1 MTSRKIHKMPASLFS
16 VRMRASQSGRHIS
29 GAERIVPSAGIAP
42 AFAALADRA
51 LHHAKGVPD
60 FINLKAEAVG
70 DVLRIPALPVSTVES
85 TTAEEGWEKVE
96 ETLLAAGFSRAGEIR
111 GLFRETYAMRGAMLL
126 DADTLER
133 LEPDRARGVRASGM
147 DSDAS
152 SPANVKNHFAEA
164 LVLASK
170 VLSAPGIVGEICM
183 SDDPDYV
190 TGYVATRQFGYRRI
204 TCMKERGDEA
214 GGRIFLYRGRR
225 EDVVAAIDYIER
237 QPVMVE
243 TPAGAVPDR
252 FAVLDRDR
260 AAIAAAGLE
269 RAMRTVDSREG
280 CRVVIGGRTLV
291 SFASND
297 YLNFASDAAL
307 AASAA
312 KATGFLGVGSGASR
326 LVTGSLPPH
335 LELERRFASFK
346 GAEDAIAFATGY
358 MANLGAVSA
367 LVGPGDAVFSDAL
380 NHASLIDGCRLSGA
394 EIVVYPH
401 LDLDELDRALASRRA
416 CRRRLV
422 VSDGVFSMDG
432 DMLDLPRFLEVC
444 ARHDAFSLVD
454 EAHALGVVG
463 ATGRGLCE
471 HFGCALPDLL
481 VGTLSKALGSAGGV
495 VAGSAKVVGYLR
507 QKARP
512 YIFSTAP
519 DVAAMAAA
527 SSALSRLEADPGRV
541 ARLRANVAA
550 FVRALGEAGV
560 PVRTESAI
568 VPIPVGDERRA
579 VDVSRR
585 LESMGFLVPAIRYP
599 SVARGAARLR
609 AAVQHDH
616 TEGELRSAARAIGE
630 ALRF

>member
-1 MTSRKIHKMPASLFS
+1 MEEVERLFS
-16 VRMRASQSGRHIS
+16 VKMRASRDGRHVS
-29 GAERIVPSAGIAP
+29 GAERIVRGPGIAP

-51 LHHAKGVPD
+51 LHHAKGTPD

-70 DVLRIPALPVSTVES
+70 DVLRVPALPVSTVEVA
-85 TTAEEGWEKVE
+85 TAEDGWAKVE
-96 ETLLAAGFSRAGEIR
+96 ETLRAAGFSRAGEIR
-111 GLFRETYAMRGAMLL
+111 ALFRETYSMRGAMLL

-147 DSDAS
+147 DADVP

-170 VLSAPGIVGEICM
+170 VLSAPGIVGEVCM

-204 TCMKERGDEA
+204 TRMKERGDES

-225 EDVVAAIDYIER
+225 EDVAATVRYLESR
-237 QPVMVE
+237 PVVVE
-243 TPAGAVPDR
+243 TPACAAPDR
-252 FAVLDRDR
+252 FAALDRDR

-269 RAMRTVDSREG
+269 RTMRTVDSRDG
-280 CRVVIGGRTLV
+280 CRVETGGRTLV

-297 YLNFASDAAL
+297 YLNFASDAAI
-307 AASAA
+307 ASAA
-312 KATGFLGVGSGASR
+312 AKEAARIGVGSGASR
-326 LVTGSLPPH
+326 LVTGTLPPH
-335 LELERRFASFK
+335 RELERRFASFK

-367 LVGPGDAVFSDAL
+367 LVGPGDAVFSNAL

-401 LDLDELDRALASRRA
+401 LDLDGLDRALASRRT

-471 HFGCALPDLL
+471 HFGCALPDLI

-495 VAGSAKVVGYLR
+495 VAGSARIVGYLR
-507 QKARP
+507 QKSRP

-527 SSALSRLEADPGRV
+527 SAAISRLEADPGRV
-541 ARLRANVAA
+541 LRLRANVAA
-550 FVRALGEAGV
+550 FVDALAEEGV
-560 PVRTESAI
+560 CVRTESAI
-568 VPIPVGDERRA
+568 VPIHVGDERRA
-579 VDVSRR
+579 VEVSRR
-585 LESMGFLVPAIRYP
+585 LEAMGFLVPAIRYP
-599 SVARGAARLR
+599 SVAHGAARLR

-616 TEGELRSAARAIGE
+616 SAEDLRSAARAIGE
-630 ALRF
+630 ALRS